1 MEELRKEVEEM
12 VSEAHK
18 ECEEKIEEVKRTY
31 ASEQIDAE
39 DILNKQNEDY
49 QEHNRQISHL
59 NQQIL
64 SLESQV
70 NEKNLL
76 LESALTRIHSCD

>member
-1 MEELRKEVEEM
+1 MDELRKEVEEM

-49 QEHNRQISHL
+49 QEHNR
-59 NQQIL
+59 
-64 SLESQV
+64 
-70 NEKNLL
+70 
-76 LESALTRIHSCD
+76 